1 MLWGGWS
8 EFIQG
13 LSLWHSYFKNNTVH
27 LIISCPLLLQ
37 MLYFYLKHFRTY
49 QKTTTHQHT
58 PPSIFSVLVSSHSRL
73 CSAMYCN
80 VSNCIVLYCI
90 ALNCIALYCIGI
102 FVLEFIHSIVL
113 RCAHLFLFFVLYLLS
128 MYLYCTVKLTMSS
141 FVLDWIYRL
150 NWVNRFGQKK
160 ASWQL

>member
-1 MLWGGWS
+1 M
-8 EFIQG
+8 
-13 LSLWHSYFKNNTVH
+13 H

-73 CSAMYCN
+73 CSAMYCRA
-80 VSNCIVLYCI
+80 SHCIVLYYYIVMYRIVLCCI

-102 FVLEFIHSIVL
+102 FVLECIHSIVL

-141 FVLDWIYRL
+141 FVLD
-150 NWVNRFGQKK
+150 
-160 ASWQL
+160 